1 MAVTTTTGLDLNTHV
16 IKSSDI
22 DATVADDIKL
32 SSGTLHAVS
41 LSAATNGGTETGYI
55 KITLTDKTIVVATDE
70 PDIKFPLQEGGVIS
84 VDVTDA
90 STSSTG
96 GVAFDTLGVWQV
108 SAAAKAGDTAIGD
121 TITGWF
127 TVK

>member
-16 IKSSDI
+16 IKSTDI
-22 DATVADDIKL
+22 DQTVSDDIKA
-32 SSGTLHAVS
+32 SSGTLHGIS

-55 KITLTDKTIVVATDE
+55 KITLTDKTVVVGTDE
-70 PDIKFPLQEGGVIS
+70 PDIKFPLREGNTIS
-84 VDVTDA
+84 MEVTDA
-90 STSSTG
+90 SSSSTG
-96 GVAFDTLGVWQV
+96 GVAFDTLGIWQV
-108 SAAAKAGDTAIGD
+108 STAAKTGDAAIGD